1 MEAFPQQGSAS
12 SVWRKPMFVRSLMMA
27 AAGLLIAGGT
37 VLAQGGQGPG
47 DRRVTASLNGLKE
60 VPQTKT
66 SGAGTVEGVINM
78 ASRELRWNIKCT
90 SLTSPVTGMHFHGP
104 ATEAQNAGVVVPMQG
119 GCDGQGTTGKV
130 VLDSAQFSDL
140 LAGKWYVNVHTQM
153 YPNGEIRGQVAVTR

>member
-1 MEAFPQQGSAS
+1 MLS
-12 SVWRKPMFVRSLMMA
+12 RLLMSA
-27 AAGLLIAGGT
+27 AASLLITQGAA
-37 VLAQGGQGPG
+37 LAQGGQGPG

-66 SGAGTVEGVINM
+66 SGVGTVEGVINM

-104 ATEAQNAGVVVPMQG
+104 ASDAQNASVVVPMQG
-119 GCDGQGTTGKV
+119 GCDGQGTTGKI
-130 VLDSAQFSDL
+130 VLEPAQFTDL

-153 YPNGEIRGQVAVTR
+153 YPNGEIRGQVAVTQ